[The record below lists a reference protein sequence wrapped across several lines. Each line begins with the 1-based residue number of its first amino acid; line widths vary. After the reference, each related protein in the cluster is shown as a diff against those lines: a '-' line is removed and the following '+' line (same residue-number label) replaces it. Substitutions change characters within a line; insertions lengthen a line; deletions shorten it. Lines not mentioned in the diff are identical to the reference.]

1 MIPAI
6 VNPYIAMLLA
16 SILWS
21 ITGCAKHTEEPIE
34 KTDVIHAHTDNTSAP
49 VEVKQKKQTI
59 EAYLTEFSI
68 IVKTENWDGLAD
80 ITDFPIVI
88 RGELDDE
95 GSVDLDR
102 KIFVKFIGQFFQE
115 EVYLTIN
122 DELVAST
129 YRDLMVKPIEKP
141 KIENDI
147 AEIHGFRFI
156 KKGQSWKLKQITTYV
171 HIVEKFMELN
181 NEHFLDRKSRQ

>member
-1 MIPAI
+1 MISVT
-6 VNPYIAMLLA
+6 VNRYIATLLA
-16 SILWS
+16 SIFLS
-21 ITGCAKHTEEPIE
+21 ITGCAKNTEGPIE
-34 KTDVIHAHTDNTSAP
+34 ATDVVHAHNNNTSAP

-68 IVKTENWDGLAD
+68 LLKTKNWDGLAD

-102 KIFVKFIGQFFQE
+102 KVFVKFIGQFFQE

-129 YRDLMVKPIEKP
+129 YRDLMVKPIDKP
-141 KIENDI
+141 KIEHDI
-147 AEIHGFRFI
+147 AELHGFQFI
-156 KKGQSWKLKQITTYV
+156 KKGQNWKLKQITTYV

-181 NEHFLDRKSRQ
+181 NEHF

>member
-6 VNPYIAMLLA
+6 FNRYIAVLLV

-21 ITGCAKHTEEPIE
+21 ITGCAKNTDEPIE
-34 KTDVIHAHTDNTSAP
+34 TTDVVHAHANNTSTP
-49 VEVKQKKQTI
+49 VEVKQKNQTI
-59 EAYLTEFSI
+59 EAYLTEFSTLL
-68 IVKTENWDGLAD
+68 KTKNWDGLAD

-102 KIFVKFIGQFFQE
+102 KNFVKFIGQFFQE
-115 EVYLTIN
+115 KVYLTIN

-129 YRDLMVKPIEKP
+129 YRDLMVKPIDKP
-141 KIENDI
+141 VINHDI
-147 AEIHGFRFI
+147 AELHGFQFI
-156 KKGQSWKLKQITTYV
+156 KKGQNWKLKQITTYV

-181 NEHFLDRKSRQ
+181 NEHF

>member
-6 VNPYIAMLLA
+6 VNRYIAVLLA

-21 ITGCAKHTEEPIE
+21 ITGCAKNTEEPIQT
-34 KTDVIHAHTDNTSAP
+34 TDMVHAHTNNTAAH

-68 IVKTENWDGLAD
+68 LLKAKNWDGLAD

-95 GSVDLDR
+95 GSVKLDR

-129 YRDLMVKPIEKP
+129 YRDLMIKPIDKP
-141 KIENDI
+141 EINNDI
-147 AEIHGFRFI
+147 ADLHGFQFI
-156 KKGQSWKLKQITTYV
+156 KKGQNWKLKQITTYV

-181 NEHFLDRKSRQ
+181 DEHF

>member
-6 VNPYIAMLLA
+6 VKRSIVMLLPC
-16 SILWS
+16 ILWS
-21 ITGCAKHTEEPIE
+21 ITGCAKNTEEPIE
-34 KTDVIHAHTDNTSAP
+34 ATGVVHAQTINTSAP
-49 VEVKQKKQTI
+49 VEVKEKNQTF
-59 EAYLTEFSI
+59 EAYLTEFSNLL
-68 IVKTENWDGLAD
+68 KTKNWDGLAD
-80 ITDFPIVI
+80 ITAFPIVI

-95 GSVDLDR
+95 GSVDIDR
-102 KIFVKFIGQFFQE
+102 RIFVKFIGEFFQE

-129 YRDLMVKPIEKP
+129 YRDLMVKPIDKP
-141 KIENDI
+141 IIKNDI
-147 AEIHGFRFI
+147 AGLHGFQFL

-181 NEHFLDRKSRQ
+181 NEHF